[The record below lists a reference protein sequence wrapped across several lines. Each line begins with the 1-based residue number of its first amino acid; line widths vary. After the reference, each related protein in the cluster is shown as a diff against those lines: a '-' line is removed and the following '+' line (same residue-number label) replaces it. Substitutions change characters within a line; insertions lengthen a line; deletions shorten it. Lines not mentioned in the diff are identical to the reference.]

1 MEERHCN
8 NVCALFCI
16 QEYTFLKAVLGDE
29 LRTAPFAKQ
38 ACYEILAMAAHL
50 CESYE
55 ITNPEIVNTI
65 IYEMFSSSN
74 NNGVWFQFLNPFGN
88 VNSTITTDSL
98 YPFKP
103 VWRNYNGLREKTWIT
118 KRHLKA
124 LEYYLDVA
132 NKQLF
137 LVGFTSYFREFK
149 NVFSIS

>member
-8 NVCALFCI
+8 NVCPLFCI
-16 QEYTFLKAVLGDE
+16 QEYTFLKAVLDDE
-29 LRTAPFAKQ
+29 VGTAPFAKQ
-38 ACYEILAMAAHL
+38 ACYEILAMVAHL

-65 IYEMFSSSN
+65 ISEMFSSSN

-88 VNSTITTDSL
+88 VNSTVTTDSL

-137 LVGFTSYFREFK
+137 LVGFYELFQR
-149 NVFSIS
+149 I